1 MSLRI
6 PLPKVTKKPNC
17 KAHPFPFQIGFQA
30 LEFIQASIFFT
41 SLLDYISGEYLEQRT
56 SLEKIKSKMIKDGL
70 SDDDWERNFECLTK
84 YKNLFEKW
92 IFQNVLIQIRS
103 HWDWYIRRLG
113 EFIVFANQYVQCP
126 PFSSKDKK
134 ALQDIGFLPLKKQL
148 KTLEKANG
156 VKFNISKDVLDALL
170 EMALVR
176 NIGLHNRWEIDSFYL
191 SKTNSSGWNIGE
203 IREFNSIELRQ
214 WHECIM
220 TIIHETSVEVSKKFV
235 HAPDYPELETEVDF

>member
-30 LEFIQASIFFT
+30 LEFIQASIFYT

-70 SDDDWERNFECLTK
+70 SDDDWEGSFECLTK
-84 YKNLFEKW
+84 YKKIFKKW

-113 EFIVFANQYVQCP
+113 EFIVFAKQYVSCLP
-126 PFSSKDKK
+126 LSSKDTK
-134 ALQDIGFLPLKKQL
+134 ALQGIGFLTLTKQL
-148 KTLEKANG
+148 KILEKVSG
-156 VKFNISKDVLDALL
+156 LKFNISKDVLDALL

-176 NIGLHNRWEIDSFYL
+176 NLGLHNRWEVDSFYINR
-191 SKTNSSGWNIGE
+191 TNTLGWSIGE
-203 IREFNSIELRQ
+203 IREFDSSELGK
-214 WHECIM
+214 WHECI
-220 TIIHETSVEVSKKFV
+220 TKVIHKTSVEVSKKFV
-235 HAPDYPELETEVDF
+235 HARDYPE